1 MARINQPRIIFL
13 IISGVPSPLI
23 PSSLPA
29 VAVII
34 YIIMLYLS
42 IALYLVTALLC
53 MRRLFTTPSLGRFV
67 IAFFLTLT
75 AGNILVVEILHFL
88 RALNN
93 PLLYLFVQLLVCT
106 ALALLLLD
114 PAGRIFKEPL
124 PRLGFAFQLKFTLE
138 SFLSLLIFAVLGLAF
153 YVGTLAPINNSD
165 SLNTHLPRIYYW
177 LQHASLESWYNPVT
191 TKQVF
196 YPINLSI
203 QGLWL
208 FLLSGSEMTFFLI
221 PWLGLAAA
229 VASIYEISLLL
240 GAQRKAAL
248 TAALISLSFPV
259 VLLQS
264 YSYQGDVFTAALVLI
279 SILFLLLF
287 HKHGN
292 QSDLYLSILAGVIA
306 VGTKQTAF
314 LYVPVYAIALLLI
327 FIKRFPFRLLLKAAA
342 VALLFFG
349 AFSSF
354 KFIQNF
360 TETRVEE
367 PNMIHSGFWYY
378 LSTLASR
385 PAEEYITNGLRYA
398 YQAVSYDGL
407 QGNLKLNLL
416 AARDGSFKRA
426 AERLAVDLESTRFM
440 RLEEG
445 DVFAYGMRLP
455 VNEDASWFGPLSFTL
470 LPLAAVLSLFGR
482 GRKTRRFYVLF
493 SVLLM
498 LVFIVGQVMLKGEG
512 WGPNRGRHMSIAFLA
527 LAPLLAA
534 LVPSKKFIGG
544 VIALLLGL
552 ASVYLAVSV
561 LLINDARP
569 LVTTSSL
576 YNFLA
581 RRVDPVEVSNIVEAQ
596 YVSRAQKAIKSL
608 LLTSPDR
615 ANILSVDHAER
626 LYYQNTAEAPHL
638 RFVNANLLPDEPL
651 FIYIEDLSVLEYG
664 LFGLNRTRDLHPVAS
679 PEDVPSGA
687 TLLAAKAR
695 LTELPPGF
703 KVIREDEAYWLL
715 VRD

>member
-1 MARINQPRIIFL
+1 
-13 IISGVPSPLI
+13 
-23 PSSLPA
+23 
-29 VAVII
+29 
-34 YIIMLYLS
+34 MLYLS
-42 IALYLVTALLC
+42 IALYLVTALLF
-53 MRRLFTTPSLGRFV
+53 MQRLFRTPSLGRFV

-75 AGNILVVEILHFL
+75 AGNILVVEILHFA
-88 RALNN
+88 RALDN
-93 PLLYLFVQLLVCT
+93 PLLYLFVQLLVCI
-106 ALALLLLD
+106 ALSLVLFD

-124 PRLGFAFQLKFTLE
+124 PRLGFAFRPKFTLE
-138 SFLSLLIFAVLGLAF
+138 SFLSLLIVAVLGLAF
-153 YVGTLAPINNSD
+153 YVGTLAPISNSD

-208 FLLSGSEMTFFLI
+208 FLLSGSEMTFFLV
-221 PWLGLAAA
+221 PWLGLAVAA
-229 VASIYEISLLL
+229 ASIYEIALLL
-240 GAQRKAAL
+240 GAERKAAL
-248 TAALISLSFPV
+248 TAALVSLSFPV
-259 VLLQS
+259 VLLQT

-287 HKHGN
+287 HRDGMHR
-292 QSDLYLSILAGVIA
+292 DLYLSILAGVIA

-314 LYVPVYAIALLLI
+314 LYVPVYALALLLI
-327 FIKRFPFRLLLKAAA
+327 FIKRFPFRQLLKAVAI
-342 VALLFFG
+342 ALLFFG
-349 AFSSF
+349 VFSSL

-385 PAEEYITNGLRYA
+385 PAEEYTTNGLRYA

-407 QGNLKLNLL
+407 NGQLKLNLL
-416 AARDGSFKRA
+416 AARDNSFRRA
-426 AERLAVDLESTRFM
+426 ADRLAVDLESTQFM

-445 DVFAYGMRLP
+445 DVFAYGMHLP

-470 LPLAAVLSLFGR
+470 LPLAAIVAMFGR
-482 GRKTRRFYVLF
+482 GRKTRRLYVLF

-534 LVPSKKFIGG
+534 LVPNKKFIGG
-544 VIALLLGL
+544 LIALVLSV
-552 ASVYLAVSV
+552 ASLFLAVSV
-561 LLINDARP
+561 LLINDGRP
-569 LVTTSSL
+569 LITTNSL
-576 YNFLA
+576 YSFLSG
-581 RRVDPVEVSNIVEAQ
+581 RIDPIEVTNVLEAQ
-596 YVSRAQKAIKSL
+596 YVSRAQKAVNSL

-615 ANILSVDHAER
+615 ANILSVDYAER
-626 LYYQNTAEAPHL
+626 LYYQNTAYAPHL
-638 RFVNANLLPDEPL
+638 RFVDTNLPPDEPL

-664 LFGLNRTRDLHPVAS
+664 LFGLNCTRKLHPVAS
-679 PEDVPSGA
+679 PADVPAGA
-687 TLLAAKAR
+687 ALLAAKAR
-695 LTELPPGF
+695 LPELPPGF
-703 KVIREDEAYWLL
+703 LLIAGDDAYWLL
-715 VRD
+715 VNE

>member
-1 MARINQPRIIFL
+1 
-13 IISGVPSPLI
+13 
-23 PSSLPA
+23 
-29 VAVII
+29 
-34 YIIMLYLS
+34 MLYLS

-221 PWLGLAAA
+221 TWLGLAAA
-229 VASIYEISLLL
+229 AASIYEISLLL

-306 VGTKQTAF
+306 VGTKQTA
-314 LYVPVYAIALLLI
+314 LLLI

-349 AFSSF
+349 IFSSL

-407 QGNLKLNLL
+407 QGKLKLNLL

-455 VNEDASWFGPLSFTL
+455 VNEDASWFSPLSFTL
-470 LPLAAVLSLFGR
+470 LPLAAVLALFGR

-534 LVPSKKFIGG
+534 LVPTKKFIGG
-544 VIALLLGL
+544 LIAIVLGL
-552 ASVYLAVSV
+552 ASVFLAVSV

-569 LVTTSSL
+569 LITTSSL

-581 RRVDPVEVSNIVEAQ
+581 RRVDPVDVSNIVEAQ

-615 ANILSVDHAER
+615 ANILSVDRAER

-638 RFVNANLLPDEPL
+638 RFINANLPPDEPL

-695 LTELPPGF
+695 LTAVPPGF
-703 KVIREDEAYWLL
+703 TLTAENEAYWLL
-715 VRD
+715 ARY